1 MQERPTA
8 VFATNYGIT
17 MGLITAARERGL
29 RIPEDLDIF
38 GFDCVEICT
47 MLKPPIPVVHQPE
60 EEIGRQAALYL
71 LERLAGSTAEPRIT
85 RLNCRLVPD

>member
-1 MQERPTA
+1 MP
-8 VFATNYGIT
+8 YP
-17 MGLITAARERGL
+17 
-29 RIPEDLDIF
+29 IPEKLKAF